1 MSTKIKICGM
11 TDKNIVNELSKLNI
25 DYLGFINIKRSK
37 RFVSLDKINDLTK
50 NLENKNFLTLV
61 INDENPEEIN
71 NKINK
76 TKIKNVQFHSNIT
89 IKNIKK
95 LKELNNT
102 INITMV
108 IGIKN
113 KIDSEV
119 KNNLEKYSQY
129 VDNILFDYIKDGLT
143 GGTNTHIPIETA
155 VEASK
160 IIKNKNPK
168 VNAILAGGLNYEYL
182 KEIFEY
188 LDNFDMVDVNS
199 GVEDSPGI
207 KNLGKIKRIV
217 ELIKN

>member
-1 MSTKIKICGM
+1 MATKIKICGM

-37 RFVSLDKINDLTK
+37 RFVSLNKINNLTK

-61 INDENPEEIN
+61 IDDENPEEIN
-71 NKINK
+71 NKVNK
-76 TKIKNVQFHSNIT
+76 TGIKRVQFHSNIT
-89 IKNIKK
+89 INNIKK

-102 INITMV
+102 IKITMV

-113 KIDSEV
+113 KIDLEV
-119 KNNLEKYSQY
+119 KNNLEEYSQY
-129 VDNILFDYIKDGLT
+129 VDSILFDYIKDGLT

-160 IIKNKNPK
+160 IVKNKNPK
-168 VNAILAGGLNYEYL
+168 CNVILAGGLNYNYL

-188 LDNFDMVDVNS
+188 LDNFDIIDVNS

-207 KNLGKIKRIV
+207 KNVEKIKIII